1 MEVVIQTPYHE
12 SLCAPVTTG
21 HHIADILIGNVRIK
35 ELMATELRRAGF
47 QILDP
52 SQANGA
58 TVHLPLD
65 HWIDVGALCLLSRE
79 DSGTCM
85 YDSDGDLVA
94 WKGCD
99 DVQQC
104 SRKIITEVDCFR
116 MRYPWEIL
124 QFNSA
129 VIAALPG
136 NEIEGTVSPL
146 AEINGKVHIGEG
158 TRILPGV
165 VIEGNVAIG
174 KDCRIGPNCY
184 IRGNTSIGDSCIVG
198 NAVEIKNSLI
208 AHHTSIAHLSYIG
221 DSILGSHINIGPGCI
236 LSNTRHDGK
245 NHTCSI
251 NGEEMDTGLQKL
263 GAFLGDGVRTGPNT
277 VINPGIRI
285 GNARTT
291 SAGAIIS
298 SDMM

>member
-1 MEVVIQTPYHE
+1 MEAVIQTPYHE
-12 SLCAPVTTG
+12 SLCTPITSG
-21 HHIADILIGNVRIK
+21 HHIADLLIGNLPLK

-47 QILDP
+47 EVTDLE
-52 SQANGA
+52 SANTA

-65 HWIDVGALCLLSRE
+65 HWVDVGALCLLARQ
-79 DSGTCM
+79 DPGTCM

-99 DVQQC
+99 EVDQC
-104 SRKIITEVDCFR
+104 QYKIVTEADCFR

-124 QFNSA
+124 QVNSA
-129 VIAALPG
+129 VISALPG
-136 NEIEGTVSPL
+136 NEIEGDVSPL
-146 AEINGKVHIGEG
+146 AKIDGIAHIGSG
-158 TRILPGV
+158 TKILPGV
-165 VIEGNVAIG
+165 VIEGNVSIG
-174 KDCRIGPNCY
+174 TDCRIGPNCY
-184 IRGNTSIGDSCIVG
+184 IRGNTSIGNNCIVG

-208 AHHTSIAHLSYIG
+208 AHHTSVAHLSYVG
-221 DSILGSHINIGPGCI
+221 DSILGSHVNIGPGTI
-236 LSNTRHDGK
+236 ISNTRHDGK

-251 NGEEMDTGLQKL
+251 NGEDMDTGLEKL

-277 VINPGIRI
+277 VIQPGVRI